1 MGVGRLSPLTLEDV
15 YQVIDTSSNSVKNV
29 VYAILSPPMFVETW
43 GRFPIAAVANG
54 PRTLHGKA
62 TFRVDFS
69 LDHSFEISSMEFPA
83 QVSSFSFFVYIGST
97 IPLDLFFRTVAAPA
111 ACSTAFLRTL
121 CKRLSTSHPMHLCLL
136 VVSAHRANTIAQ
148 LVHCDALHCTR
159 LHTVN
164 DCSLRL
170 LSRRPSC

>member
-29 VYAILSPPMFVETW
+29 VYATLSPPMFVETW

-54 PRTLHGKA
+54 ARTLHGKA

-83 QVSSFSFFVYIGST
+83 QVSFDAFPFYRKHCSFT
-97 IPLDLFFRTVAAPA
+97 TV
-111 ACSTAFLRTL
+111 L
-121 CKRLSTSHPMHLCLL
+121 
-136 VVSAHRANTIAQ
+136 Q
-148 LVHCDALHCTR
+148 
-159 LHTVN
+159 
-164 DCSLRL
+164 DCSPGLVLLLMQPVLLPFCELSVSSSARL
-170 LSRRPSC
+170 MPCTCALFVVV